1 LNSTSTTIDNEK
13 LQQFMGKVLSDF
25 GGAASLILA
34 YIGDK
39 LGLYKAMY
47 DFGKPIKSQELAN
60 LTGTSERYIREWLA
74 NQAAGGYLT
83 YDVPSQKYTL
93 PLENAQALVNENSPA
108 YIAGGFQIMMSLH
121 RDEAK
126 FLEVFKTGKGI
137 AWGDHD
143 KDLYQGTER
152 FFKPA
157 YTANLVSSWIPALD
171 NGKVE
176 ERLRLGGLK
185 VADIGC
191 GYGVSTILMAKAYPK
206 SKFYGFD
213 NHLGSVEYARNKAK
227 EEGLGEERISF
238 DVASSTNFPVATDD
252 GGISSTKREKR
263 EDGYDLI
270 AFFDCLHDMEDPQ
283 GAAAYALKTLKK
295 PDGTVMIVE
304 PFANDKLEDN
314 LNLLGRLFYAAST
327 MVCIPASLSQN
338 GPALGAQA
346 GEPRISE
353 VVKGGGFKRFR
364 RATQT
369 PFNIVYEAKP

>member
-1 LNSTSTTIDNEK
+1 MSSSSSTPLPSQTTIDNEK
-13 LQQFMGKVLSDF
+13 LQQFMGKILSDL
-25 GGAASLILA
+25 GGAASAVLV

-39 LGLYKAMY
+39 LGLYKAMS
-47 DFGKPIKSQELAN
+47 DFGKPITSQELAN
-60 LTGTSERYIREWLA
+60 LTLTSERYIREWLA

-83 YDVPSQKYTL
+83 YDPSSQRYTL
-93 PLENAQALVNENSPA
+93 PFEHAQALVNEDSPV
-108 YIAGGFQIMMSLH
+108 YIAGGFQINMSFY
-121 RDEAK
+121 RDEPRI
-126 FLEVFKTGKGI
+126 LEAFKTGKGI

-152 FFKPA
+152 FFRPG

-176 ERLRLGGLK
+176 QRLKQEGGLK

-191 GYGVSTILMAKAYPK
+191 GHGIPTILMAKAYPNC
-206 SKFYGFD
+206 KFYGFD
-213 NHLGSVEYARNKAK
+213 NHLPSIEYARNKAR
-227 EEGLGEERISF
+227 EEGLGEDRIQF
-238 DVASSTNFPVATDD
+238 EVASSTNYPSPKD
-252 GGISSTKREKR
+252 GE
-263 EDGYDLI
+263 GYDLI

-295 PDGTVMIVE
+295 PDGIVMIVD

-314 LNLLGRLFYAAST
+314 LNPVGRMFYAGST
-327 MVCIPASLSQN
+327 MLCIPASLSQN

-346 GEPRISE
+346 GEAAILQ
-353 VVKGGGFKRFR
+353 VVKAGGFKHFK

-369 PFNIVYEAKP
+369 PFNIVYEAKA